1 MSDKTNC
8 PNCGAP
14 IDIGKSKCPYCD
26 TPYHEKQEGV
36 TINYD
41 CAHINLDVINVLI
54 SSGAISPN
62 EARKLAGLP
71 PIE

>member
-1 MSDKTNC
+1 MIKIIC

-14 IDIGKSKCPYCD
+14 IDLTKDKCPYCE
-26 TPYHEKQEGV
+26 TPYHEKQEGI

-41 CAHINLDVINVLI
+41 YAHINLDVINVLFR
-54 SSGAISPN
+54 SGAISLN
-62 EARKLAGLP
+62 EARKFAGLP